1 MAGRARLGPPPPP
14 LTRIG
19 SSPRWPPA
27 SCRRPQPPR
36 PPRRTT
42 PPAARWPA
50 RRLAH
55 VRAPAAPLSSR
66 TRPPRRPTSC
76 AGAAGRAN
84 GRWCPAA
91 GEVWGNTGASRLA
104 RGTGGAADRHLSGVA
119 KDKSWALSFAGD
131 KSPPG
136 PPPLTVCAWGVAKDM
151 GRGEGHGAWRRTWG
165 VAKDMGRGEGHGAW
179 RRTWGV
185 ANDMGRGEGH
195 GAWRRTRGV
204 CGAQRVRGEAPTPA
218 PHTCASHRATSGDPE
233 QQALHSAYAT
243 SLRTSN
249 SSDATI
255 SSSRGI
261 RPAPHTAA
269 TCVGAGRIGAG
280 KGVAV
285 AAERAPTCAWSPAVK
300 FETIHAVSLRISF
313 FGLRSSSP
321 RQPSTP
327 HRTTA
332 PASAAVPAAML
343 PTVRSAGVC
352 TAGWLWLSSRMSGFT
367 APAST
372 TGATRSGGSDRYDS
386 AQQTSVS
393 TSSSVRTCSNW
404 TSTGRAGA
412 MSAHRGGGLPR
423 HKLDRSHVALRCM
436 AGKVRCGAC
445 DCDEPATRPKREG
458 AATASAAAAS
468 CADSSTK
475 ASHCAISGAISPYES
490 TRSRQRGESPARFP
504 SAQSD
509 CSRTTVSG

>member
-1 MAGRARLGPPPPP
+1 MCGLTEPEPINGTPAWSNASSALRTSTSNRVSGR
-14 LTRIG
+14 
-19 SSPRWPPA
+19 
-27 SCRRPQPPR
+27 
-36 PPRRTT
+36 
-42 PPAARWPA
+42 
-50 RRLAH
+50 
-55 VRAPAAPLSSR
+55 SSR
-66 TRPPRRPTSC
+66 SSKWPMVPS
-76 AGAAGRAN
+76 
-84 GRWCPAA
+84 
-91 GEVWGNTGASRLA
+91 
-104 RGTGGAADRHLSGVA
+104 
-119 KDKSWALSFAGD
+119 
-131 KSPPG
+131 
-136 PPPLTVCAWGVAKDM
+136 
-151 GRGEGHGAWRRTWG
+151 
-165 VAKDMGRGEGHGAW
+165 
-179 RRTWGV
+179 
-185 ANDMGRGEGH
+185 
-195 GAWRRTRGV
+195 
-204 CGAQRVRGEAPTPA
+204 
-218 PHTCASHRATSGDPE
+218 CASHRATSGDPE

-269 TCVGAGRIGAG
+269 
-280 KGVAV
+280 
-285 AAERAPTCAWSPAVK
+285 TCAWSPAVK